1 MKKAIVVGSGFGGI
15 ASALRL
21 KALGYD
27 VRVFE
32 KLESIRWQSKSFQE
46 LWLCF

>member
-27 VRVFE
+27 VMFL
-32 KLESIRWQSKSFQE
+32 KN
-46 LWLCF
+46 

>member
-21 KALGYD
+21 KALGYE
-27 VRVFE
+27 VNIFE
-32 KLESIRWQSKSFQE
+32 KLNQLGGRARVF
-46 LWLCF
+46 